1 MLKRI
6 YEKKLSVP
14 FYDADYL
21 HRMKVSAIL
30 KEFSQLAG
38 EDYIDR
44 GMSHQFLSEHGG
56 VFLVS
61 RVAVRIVRYPT
72 HGQRVTVST
81 WEPERRGPL
90 FIRAYAMTD
99 EAGNLLAEGESG
111 WLYVEINTRKIVR
124 PRDFP
129 WLCPTVERAT
139 DIHIAKLKS
148 ADGVQAAEHPVTYS
162 DMDANGHLYNA
173 TYGDII
179 TNTLSREEYERDIDE
194 IYINYVRE
202 AKYGDVL
209 HIFREDGADG
219 ILLTGK
225 VDDAVCF
232 ESRLRVAR

>member
-1 MLKRI
+1 MKKRI

-56 VFLVS
+56 AFLVS
-61 RVAVRIVRYPT
+61 RVALRIVRYPT

-81 WEPERRGPL
+81 WESEQRGPL

-99 EAGNLLAEGESG
+99 EAGNLLAEEESG
-111 WLYVEINTRKIVR
+111 WLYVEIDTRKIVR

-129 WLCPTVERAT
+129 WLCPTIDRAT
-139 DIHIAKLKS
+139 GIHIERLGT
-148 ADGVQAAEHPVTYS
+148 ADGERVAEHPVTYS

-179 TNTLSREEYERDIDE
+179 TNTLSRAEYERDIAE
-194 IYINYVRE
+194 IYINYVHE
-202 AKYGDVL
+202 TKYGDVL
-209 HIFREDGADG
+209 CIFRENGADG

-225 VDDAVCF
+225 VGDAVCF
-232 ESRLRVAR
+232 ESRLRFAR